1 MRKKVA
7 GTLALV
13 VAIAGLPLGGGA
25 LDRNQRADAAAPPGS
40 VAAGVPRGGT
50 VITRVISAAVT
61 VEVPGYKDIFL
72 AGRDYPFFVQ
82 GRFGIDPGG
91 RSSPVRLNVQAHAGR
106 AITITTKY
114 AVAAGDAAPQA
125 PDANGL
131 TRSVIL
137 AGPAERG
144 ASKVGLSSI
153 KAPVDGLVGVFTAQ
167 QATTRKVPPTLD
179 FGTAKQRD
187 HATLKPK
194 LYQVFYLGRG
204 VTGAGKVKQFIIPS
218 GARYLYVAALDSIGA
233 SHDNHGT
240 ILATV
245 TGLRIVI
252 QQITVGAP
260 TPTPTVTPKPRKS
273 PTPRPTRPRPTATP
287 RPTRGS
293 PQVIGQFLPT
303 ATISPTPIASNTRT
317 VTPTLTATPTHTS
330 TPVLPPGFTRDAL
343 GQIVNS
349 FGQVVTLNAQG
360 QVVNAQGQVVNAQGQ
375 VLNAQGTP
383 VSGSGSGNGPGGSV
397 ATSTP
402 PAGSTNTP
410 IGGSTNTPVPG
421 STNTPGPTNTP
432 FGQPIG
438 EAWEQYQFNEAHGG
452 FQAQDRGVNT
462 NVLLPLPTTTGAFN
476 NAKDPVADPASTFYA
491 SNLKLNWASPPLNG
505 NAAVNGGPI
514 LGLQSLYYTA
524 GDGSLHCVFANAVP
538 DLTNVSNNVQN
549 FRCPSGIQ
557 ALTAQ
562 SIAANVEDDPPA
574 VITTQ
579 NTLYFLSHNNPNS
592 AIANVPGPSG
602 TPGTGSLT
610 AYNASTGAKLNY
622 LGNVP
627 LYTNPFTA
635 LTVHVNTGPGGTTT
649 CYVPTI
655 NPVPNYPTPVP
666 NYPTPL
672 PGTPPLAP
680 VPPTKYVLHYLN
692 CGPIGDGSDKLY
704 IPVTY
709 SSATPTA
716 PPTALIGPATPSS
729 GLTPIPPPYN
739 TTGSIPDASQL
750 QGVPTTGAVVDVVN
764 NLVMV
769 CEQLPNG
776 SGLIEAF
783 NNADANPSTSAG
795 TLAWS
800 QPLPAVTTFQPIVIG
815 AGGGGGEVIVATPAG
830 VSAYAAAAPGRLL
843 WSSAG
848 NTVVTSAATDAPTY
862 NPDTGYVYVGLI
874 GVNPGLFYLTA
885 LNATT
890 GAVAGIGPA
899 GSAAITGAP
908 VTDTGVGGPAPLTPA
923 NAQSVVFYVDANGTV
938 NAVNAVPGGGTLPPL
953 GAIPLPNIPSGVA
966 RPGASLIVAN
976 GHLYFGN
983 TSGRLYDFSF

>member
-360 QVVNAQGQVVNAQGQ
+360 QVVNAQGQEVNAQGQ

-491 SNLKLNWASPPLNG
+491 SNLKLNWASPALNG

-635 LTVHVNTGPGGTTT
+635 LTVHVNTGPGGMTT

-655 NPVPNYPTPVP
+655 NPVPNYNVP
-666 NYPTPL
+666 PPL
-672 PGTPPLAP
+672 PANR
-680 VPPTKYVLHYLN
+680 YVLHYLN
-692 CGPIGDGSDKLY
+692 CGAIGDGADRLY
-704 IPVTY
+704 IPP
-709 SSATPTA
+709 ATPGALNPTA
-716 PPTALIGPATPSS
+716 PPTPLIGPPTPAV
-729 GLTPIPPPYN
+729 PPAVP
-739 TTGSIPDASQL
+739 GVLVPGISAASQL